1 MREVTLLERANQVQS
16 PYNHRIIKL
25 EDWFKFRQHLCLVFE
40 MLACDLYQD
49 LKETE
54 LNGFK
59 SMDRIQSLTCQMVE
73 GISHFKESGI
83 VHCDL
88 KPENILFTSDARKEI
103 KIIDMGS
110 ACSRDQKGFSY
121 VCSRYYRA
129 PEIVLNGPKYSYPVD
144 MWSLGCIVAEI
155 YNG

>member
-1 MREVTLLERANQVQS
+1 
-16 PYNHRIIKL
+16 
-25 EDWFKFRQHLCLVFE
+25 
-40 MLACDLYQD
+40 
-49 LKETE
+49 
-54 LNGFK
+54 
-59 SMDRIQSLTCQMVE
+59 MDRIQSLTCQMVE